1 MRLRFV
7 TRTRLSPDDAAKR
20 LMTMSAHRVP
30 FTEIAQDGDSVLA
43 TTTLGPIVIPD
54 NMTISPLERSGKNV
68 RGLITKTGPV
78 LEGTLAFAAV
88 STARGTIIGWEQD
101 IRFVSWPVL
110 DPLLA
115 IVMRIGYGIAFN
127 GLLKA

>member
-1 MRLRFV
+1 
-7 TRTRLSPDDAAKR
+7 
-20 LMTMSAHRVP
+20 MSAHRVP